1 MVPHLTPFEPLKI
14 MDIFATYLGGG
25 GGRGSELVWFRGPKT
40 YLVTS
45 PKKTKKKMDSRIMG
59 TFRNGHFL
67 SAWILL
73 WVWMTTVPSSMWSIL
88 KRGLQLSFSYQ
99 VCQNRMKRSQVIG
112 SSVQEF

>member
-1 MVPHLTPFEPLKI
+1 MVPHLTRFEPLKI

-25 GGRGSELVWFRGPKT
+25 GRGFELVWFRGPKT

-45 PKKTKKKMDSRIMG
+45 PKKTKINMDSRIMG

-99 VCQNRMKRSQVIG
+99 VCQNRMKRSQVKG

>member
-1 MVPHLTPFEPLKI
+1 MVSRSKNL
-14 MDIFATYLGGG
+14 LGYK
-25 GGRGSELVWFRGPKT
+25 S
-40 YLVTS
+40 
-45 PKKTKKKMDSRIMG
+45 KKNKKNMDSRIMG
-59 TFRNGHFL
+59 TFCNGHFL

>member
-1 MVPHLTPFEPLKI
+1 MNRSRCEQIIVAQPRFTP
-14 MDIFATYLGGG
+14 AGGCPP
-25 GGRGSELVWFRGPKT
+25 RVQ
-40 YLVTS
+40 VTI
-45 PKKTKKKMDSRIMG
+45 PKKNMDSRIMG

>member
-1 MVPHLTPFEPLKI
+1 MAPSWYGFEVQKLTWLQ
-14 MDIFATYLGGG
+14 
-25 GGRGSELVWFRGPKT
+25 VQ
-40 YLVTS
+40 
-45 PKKTKKKMDSRIMG
+45 KKQKKNMDSRIMG